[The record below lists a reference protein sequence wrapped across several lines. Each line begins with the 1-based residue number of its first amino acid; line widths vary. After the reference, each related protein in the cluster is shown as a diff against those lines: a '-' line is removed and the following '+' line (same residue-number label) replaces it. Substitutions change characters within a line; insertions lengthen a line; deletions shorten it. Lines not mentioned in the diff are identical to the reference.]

1 MHRLFPLLSVHVTV
15 CAVTPVTWSIARQP
29 TGAAQPHA
37 PWSQWL
43 PWLPVAGALHL
54 ALLTQC
60 ASHTPLPQQQPDF
73 APSIEV
79 ALIPTNAADP
89 PSDTAVESQ
98 PPAAAVTRQP
108 SVSELPRAVQPTH
121 QQTTPSTRRSAAAAV
136 EVAQQPRSAPSPPP
150 QEQNA
155 RDGDPAEPPQP
166 LVNQAAPPAAIA
178 STATA
183 QPAAKTRFSGKPARD
198 TRSYLGQIAAWID
211 ANKTYPIAAKKAKEE
226 GVVLIRFSIDRNG
239 NLLAHSVQRS
249 SGHVHLD
256 QAALTTLAHAAPFP
270 PIPQFIEK
278 DTLSIAV
285 PIDYSL
291 ITD

>member
-1 MHRLFPLLSVHVTV
+1 MRT
-15 CAVTPVTWSIARQP
+15 VTPATWSVWQPMSAAR
-29 TGAAQPHA
+29 PHA
-37 PWSQWL
+37 PRNQWL
-43 PWLPVAGALHL
+43 PWLPAAVGLHL
-54 ALLTQC
+54 ALLTLG
-60 ASHTPLPQQQPDF
+60 ASHTPLPQPQPDF

-89 PSDTAVESQ
+89 PSDAAAESP
-98 PPAAAVTRQP
+98 PPAAAVISQP
-108 SVSELPRAVQPTH
+108 SVPEPPKAVQSTRP
-121 QQTTPSTRRSAAAAV
+121 QTTPSARRSAATAA

-155 RDGDPAEPPQP
+155 RDGNPAEPPQP
-166 LVNQAAPPAAIA
+166 LVNQAAPPQPAPPAAIA
-178 STATA
+178 STVTA

-198 TRSYLGQIAAWID
+198 ARSYLGQIAAWID
-211 ANKTYPIAAKKAKEE
+211 ANKTYPTAAKKAKEQ
-226 GVVLIRFSIDRNG
+226 GVVLIGFSIDRNG
-239 NLLAHSVQRS
+239 NLLASSVKHS

-256 QAALTTLAHAAPFP
+256 QAALTTLARAAPFP